1 MAAERVCL
9 AIASS
14 DLISFPLQAM
24 GKHPNI
30 VELLGQDKVDHVMV
44 MEQGSTDLYK
54 MVKKM
59 NSEKGVPEHMMKA
72 WALGICTG
80 AKMPSRADRRLSPWQ
95 ACASK
100 FHSIQVPRFTHL
112 YSPRVR
118 PARLFPQVSRSC
130 TTAASYTR
138 ISSPPT
144 FSFLV
149 IAR

>member
-1 MAAERVCL
+1 
-9 AIASS
+9 
-14 DLISFPLQAM
+14 M

-80 AKMPSRADRRLSPWQ
+80 AL
-95 ACASK
+95 
-100 FHSIQVPRFTHL
+100 
-112 YSPRVR
+112 
-118 PARLFPQVSRSC
+118 LFG
-130 TTAASYTR
+130 TD
-138 ISSPPT
+138 
-144 FSFLV
+144 
-149 IAR
+149 